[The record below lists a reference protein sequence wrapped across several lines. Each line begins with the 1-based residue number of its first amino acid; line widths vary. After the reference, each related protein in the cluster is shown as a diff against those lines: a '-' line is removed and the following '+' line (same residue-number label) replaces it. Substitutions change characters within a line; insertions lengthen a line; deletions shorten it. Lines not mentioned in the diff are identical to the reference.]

1 MALDLL
7 LTFSVVEEV
16 GPQDGRELYSFLLAK
31 DESVEH
37 SYRHSRDRVI
47 LTDRKI
53 VAINVQGITGKKK
66 EYRVFPYTK
75 ISSFSVETAGVLDA
89 DSDFK
94 IWVSGVGVFEI
105 KFAKKIDIRALGE
118 FLSQKVR

>member
-7 LTFSVVEEV
+7 TSFSVIDEV
-16 GPQDGRELYSFLLAK
+16 DSNDGRDLYSFLLAN
-31 DESVEH
+31 DEVVEH

-53 VAINVQGITGKKK
+53 IALNIQGLTGKKK

-75 ISSFSVETAGVLDA
+75 IASFSVETAGVLDS

-105 KFAKKIDIRALGE
+105 KFAKRIDIRALGE
-118 FLSQKVR
+118 YLSQKIK